1 MGREGGDY
9 NDPRRGGRQG
19 FLSCPAR
26 AERRC
31 SPGGQQGHGARR
43 AGEDAGRRLPGSR
56 DPPPPALPGSRSA
69 RRLRSRGRKRG
80 PRPEGRGGG
89 GARPSLRSRDREEG
103 PPRPGES
110 GRGRA
115 APHRRRLLPALRGH
129 PRTRRAR
136 AGAGGER
143 AELAGA
149 PAAPGPP
156 AMSADEMVQIRL
168 EDRCYPVSK
177 RKLIEQSDYF
187 RALYRSGMR
196 EALSPEAGGPEV
208 QQLRGLSAPGLRL
221 VLDFINAGG
230 AREGWLLGR
239 RGEPGG
245 GAEEEE
251 EDMDEASLLS
261 ELVEAASFLQVT
273 SLLQLLLSQVRLTN
287 CLELYRLAQV
297 YGLPDLQEACL
308 RFMAVHFHEVL
319 CKPQF
324 HLLGSSPPAPGDV
337 SLKQRLREARMTGT
351 PVLVALG
358 DFLGGPLAPH
368 PYQGEPPS
376 MLRYEEM
383 TERWF
388 PLANNLPPDLVN
400 VRGYGAAILDNY
412 LFIVGG
418 YRITS
423 QEISAAHSYNPST
436 NEWLQVASMNQKRS
450 NFKLVAVNFKLY
462 AIGGQAV
469 SNVECYNP
477 EQDAWNFV
485 APLPNPL
492 AEFSACE
499 CKGKIYVIGGY
510 TTRDRNLNILQYCPS
525 ADLWTLFETCDV
537 HIRKQQMVSVEETIY
552 IVGGCLHELGPTR
565 RGSQSEDMLTVQSY
579 NTATRQ
585 WLYLKENTS
594 KSGLNLTCALHNDG
608 IYIMSRDVTLSTS
621 LEHRV
626 FLKYNIFSDS
636 WEAFRRFPAFGHN
649 LLVSS
654 LYLPNK
660 TET

>member
-1 MGREGGDY
+1 
-9 NDPRRGGRQG
+9 
-19 FLSCPAR
+19 
-26 AERRC
+26 
-31 SPGGQQGHGARR
+31 
-43 AGEDAGRRLPGSR
+43 
-56 DPPPPALPGSRSA
+56 
-69 RRLRSRGRKRG
+69 
-80 PRPEGRGGG
+80 
-89 GARPSLRSRDREEG
+89 
-103 PPRPGES
+103 
-110 GRGRA
+110 
-115 APHRRRLLPALRGH
+115 
-129 PRTRRAR
+129 
-136 AGAGGER
+136 
-143 AELAGA
+143 
-149 PAAPGPP
+149 
-156 AMSADEMVQIRL
+156 MSAEEMVQIRL

-177 RKLIEQSDYF
+177 SKLIEQSDYF

-196 EALSPEAGGPEV
+196 EAVRPEVGPEV

-230 AREGWLLGR
+230 AREGWGLS
-239 RGEPGG
+239 
-245 GAEEEE
+245 
-251 EDMDEASLLS
+251 EDELAEASVLS
-261 ELVEAASFLQVT
+261 EMVEAASFLQVT
-273 SLLQLLLSQVRLTN
+273 ALLRLLLSHVRLGN

-297 YGLPDLQEACL
+297 YGLPDLQDACL
-308 RFMAVHFHEVL
+308 RFMVLRFHQVL
-319 CKPQF
+319 CQPQF
-324 HLLGSSPPAPGDV
+324 PLLLSPPQAPGDC
-337 SLKQRLREARMTGT
+337 SLKQRLREARMRGT

-376 MLRYEEM
+376 MLRYEET

-400 VRGYGAAILDNY
+400 VRGYGSAILDNY

-423 QEISAAHSYNPST
+423 QEISAAHSYNPIT

-450 NFKLVAVNFKLY
+450 NFKLVAVNLKLY

-510 TTRDRNLNILQYCPS
+510 TTRDRNMNILQYCPS

-552 IVGGCLHELGPTR
+552 IVGGCLHELGPNR
-565 RGSQSEDMLTVQSY
+565 RSSQSEDMLTVQSY
-579 NTATRQ
+579 NTVTRQ

-626 FLKYNIFSDS
+626 FLKYNIFADS

-649 LLVSS
+649 LLISS

-660 TET
+660 AET